1 MAAKRAPSGSE
12 GQAGGSS
19 GRPTAKRV
27 RKSRVKPRFH
37 GYTEGEIA
45 RGASDALK
53 RITTQLEKDHARMVA
68 RFGTLGDQM
77 AKEVD
82 SLVSRV
88 EERAKREAG
97 SGTASAKE
105 VGGATASAQD
115 EAPGTFDR
123 PSLPLD
129 KLLAEAVADLS
140 PQERRTP
147 IPAHADIIRV
157 YQHRPAHA
165 KLKEYVDLLIKEFT
179 RINNAAAKE
188 NNQLSGEVARL
199 TEFETSAAGRAA
211 AVDLQRGLGKRRFS
225 VELLDGVATS
235 LLSQQHLRF
244 VQHPDAHAASVQ
256 RASYRIQPLRPA
268 HVEDRHQPPL
278 RDHCL
283 YLVLPPSGQ
292 RHGQQVRRY
301 RRL

>member
-140 PQERRTP
+140 PHERRTP

-199 TEFETSAAGRAA
+199 TALLESKDEEVEALKYRLDSA
-211 AVDLQRGLGKRRFS
+211 
-225 VELLDGVATS
+225 VAS
-235 LLSQQHLRF
+235 GALR
-244 VQHPDAHAASVQ
+244 
-256 RASYRIQPLRPA
+256 
-268 HVEDRHQPPL
+268 
-278 RDHCL
+278 
-283 YLVLPPSGQ
+283 
-292 RHGQQVRRY
+292 
-301 RRL
+301 